1 MTKAVT
7 SRIDVVASRARD
19 GEFCTRVIEESG
31 QAVYA
36 CYQCQRCGGGCPVAS
51 AAGTTPS
58 QFLRLLALG
67 LADEALKDPLL
78 WLCVGCS
85 MCGARCPNEI
95 STNEVIDRFR
105 ALTSDK
111 RDIAGEAKDIRIF
124 HRLFLHEG
132 KLRWADPAPSVV
144 HFALGAFCFETM
156 QYKAAQQQ
164 FEALL
169 KANGGRYE
177 KVARTMAERAARLE
191 IIEQTRAPA
200 AAAPAPPPDVPV
212 RRGPGR
218 PRKTEVRP

>member
-1 MTKAVT
+1 MTNAVT

-58 QFLRLLALG
+58 HFLRLLTLG
-67 LADEALKDPLL
+67 LVDEALKDPLL
-78 WLCVGCS
+78 WFCVGCAT
-85 MCGARCPNEI
+85 CGARCPNEI

-124 HRLFLHEG
+124 HRLFLKQIRYLGRSHELLLIG
-132 KLRWADPAPSVV
+132 
-144 HFALGAFCFETM
+144 ALKMATR
-156 QYKAAQQQ
+156 K
-164 FEALL
+164 LL
-169 KANGGRYE
+169 KDVGLGITMFKKGKIPLVPHLTGG
-177 KVARTMAERAARLE
+177 
-191 IIEQTRAPA
+191 IP
-200 AAAPAPPPDVPV
+200 
-212 RRGPGR
+212 
-218 PRKTEVRP
+218 EVRSIFRKRAGKR

>member
-1 MTKAVT
+1 MTRVAT
-7 SRIDVVASRARD
+7 SGIDVVASRAQD

-58 QFLRLLALG
+58 RFLRLLALG

-111 RDIAGEAKDIRIF
+111 RDIDREAKDIRIF
-124 HRLFLHEG
+124 HRLFLKQIRYMGRSHELLLIGAMKMATRKFLKDIGLGITMFRKG
-132 KLRWADPAPSVV
+132 KIPLVPHLP
-144 HFALGAFCFETM
+144 
-156 QYKAAQQQ
+156 
-164 FEALL
+164 
-169 KANGGRYE
+169 GG
-177 KVARTMAERAARLE
+177 
-191 IIEQTRAPA
+191 IP
-200 AAAPAPPPDVPV
+200 
-212 RRGPGR
+212 
-218 PRKTEVRP
+218 EVRAIFRKRAGKR